1 MDNNEEKSEI
11 MPSTEEKAEEKAF
24 SRPPEPPAQKPKR
37 KISVGLSVFITV
49 IAMFITFQSTYIVMS
64 EKSKLA
70 INEARG
76 EIAKY
81 GDLFD
86 MIDIFKKNYIYDVD
100 DELINDG
107 LLHAYA
113 YYSGDKYAVYYN
125 SEEWS
130 DFVNQM
136 NGNNVGI
143 GVYVTS
149 VKNGIE
155 VLHVMTGTP
164 AEKAGFM
171 KGDIIVAI
179 DGNDISEM
187 AYNDAVNLVAGEVGS
202 QVLITVKRGDEKINL
217 TATRENYEAQTV
229 IADVFEREGKK
240 VGYIHI
246 TNFYS
251 VTTKQFIAAV
261 EAAKREGCEA
271 LIFDVRGNPG
281 GELAAVCNILDYLLP
296 EGPIVRTFRRDGD
309 KLTQETVE
317 YKSGASCIDLPM
329 VVLADGNSASA
340 AELFTSALRDY
351 NKITLV
357 GTNTYGKGCGQSGFA
372 VGDGY
377 LMVTSFLYAPPF
389 SDNYDGKGI
398 APDIEVE
405 LSEEYKNKNIM
416 SLTLEQDAQL
426 LAALEEAF
434 SKIK

>member
-1 MDNNEEKSEI
+1 MDNNEEKNEM
-11 MPSTEEKAEEKAF
+11 MPSAAETQGKV
-24 SRPPEPPAQKPKR
+24 SVGTPEPLAKKPKR
-37 KISVGLSVFITV
+37 KISIGLSVFITV
-49 IAMFITFQSTYIVMS
+49 IAMFLTFQSTYIVMS
-64 EKSKLA
+64 EKSKTA
-70 INEARG
+70 VNEARG

-86 MIDIFKKNYIYDVD
+86 MIEIFKNHYIYDVD

-125 SEEWS
+125 GEEWA
-130 DFVNQM
+130 DFVNKM
-136 NGNNVGI
+136 SGNNVGI

-149 VKNGIE
+149 AENGIE
-155 VLHVMTGTP
+155 ILHVMSGTP

-171 KGDIIVAI
+171 KGDIVVAI
-179 DGNDISEM
+179 DGKDITKM
-187 AYNDAVNLVAGEVGS
+187 AYNDAVTLVAGEVGS
-202 QVLITVKRGDEKINL
+202 QVTLTVLRNGKNIDL
-217 TATRENYEAQTV
+217 VATRDNYEAQTV
-229 IADVFEREGKK
+229 IAETFERDGKK

-251 VTTKQFIAAV
+251 VTTKQVMAAV
-261 EAAKREGCEA
+261 EAAKQEGCKA

-281 GELAAVCNILDYLLP
+281 GELSAVCHTLDYLLP

-309 KLTQETVE
+309 KLTQEPIE

-329 VVLADGNSASA
+329 VVLADENSASA
-340 AELFTSALRDY
+340 AELFTSTLRDY

-357 GTNTYGKGCGQSGFA
+357 GKNTYGKGCGQTGYA

-377 LMVTSFLYAPPF
+377 LMVTSFLYAPPY
-389 SDNYDGKGI
+389 SDNFDGKGI
-398 APDIEVE
+398 APDIEVD
-405 LSEEYKNKNIM
+405 LAEEYKNKNIM

-426 LAALEEAF
+426 LEALEQAF
-434 SKIK
+434 SKIN